1 MSPEPKVPRRPPE
14 RLVTRAEN
22 ITQWSGAL
30 WRIHRTGGAHPS
42 AWNAPRTFGP
52 LRSMRWDPHPE
63 PVGPHPTGPGVSYC
77 AATSDTAFAEVFQQV
92 RRIDLSGDRAL
103 SGWSLTSTLRL
114 LDLVGSDW
122 ALRNGAAHM
131 LTAAPRSTCRAWTR
145 AIHDQ
150 LAGRIDGILAPSTLT
165 GDPVVVVFDSGI
177 SRFPAAPHFSRLL
190 DHVDVQALAIRAADR
205 FDWPLA

>member
-1 MSPEPKVPRRPPE
+1 MVPGLRRIVPAFPRRTHPLTVESFMMRPHEELDGLSAVSWLGGGGAIDTVVELVDELSWGWSPAPKVPRRPPE

-77 AATSDTAFAEVFQQV
+77 AATSDTAFAEVFQ
-92 RRIDLSGDRAL
+92 
-103 SGWSLTSTLRL
+103 
-114 LDLVGSDW
+114 
-122 ALRNGAAHM
+122 
-131 LTAAPRSTCRAWTR
+131 
-145 AIHDQ
+145 
-150 LAGRIDGILAPSTLT
+150 
-165 GDPVVVVFDSGI
+165 
-177 SRFPAAPHFSRLL
+177 
-190 DHVDVQALAIRAADR
+190 
-205 FDWPLA
+205 